1 MKKIFIFIAMIFAL
15 VSCNN
20 EKTLVSLEENDS
32 KTSDKLEITTSIIPL
47 ASIANYIGW
56 DYVEATSLV
65 PVWVSAHGFDLKA
78 SQMVDIEKS
87 DLIVYLGLEHIDWFL
102 DKAIADKNVLIA
114 SYGIELI
121 EWSEDHEHEGED
133 EMDNEHDEHED
144 EEDHEEEH
152 EHDEH
157 ESDPHV
163 WTSAFNALVIAKN
176 IENKLIELNPEN
188 KDIFETNYK
197 NFETELSSVKQS
209 FFDSILDKTQDE
221 FVVFHDAYNYLFNE
235 LNIDSSKKLVFR
247 TSVLSDPSSAEMK
260 ELIDEITENW
270 VKVIFK
276 EPQFNDSNLQKLA
289 SEYNLIIDSL
299 NPLGSDSSK
308 DGYIQNYKD
317 NLVKLEKIY
326 E

>member
-20 EKTLVSLEENDS
+20 EKPSISLDENNS
-32 KTSDKLEITTSIIPL
+32 SGKLEITTSIIPL
-47 ASIANYIGW
+47 ASITNYIGG
-56 DYVEATSLV
+56 DYVEAKSLV

-78 SQMVDIEKS
+78 SQMIDIENS
-87 DLIVYLGLEHIDWFL
+87 DLIVYLWLEHIDWFL
-102 DKAIADKNVLIA
+102 DKAISDKNVLIA
-114 SYGIELI
+114 SSWIKLI
-121 EWSEDHEHEGED
+121 EWSEDHEHEWEE
-133 EMDNEHDEHED
+133 EMEHEHMD
-144 EEDHEEEH
+144 

-163 WTSAFNALVIAKN
+163 WTSAENALVIAKN
-176 IENKLIELNPEN
+176 IEAKLIELNPEN
-188 KDIFETNYK
+188 KDYFESNYK
-197 NFETELSSVKQS
+197 NFEAELLTVKQY
-209 FFDSILDKTQDE
+209 FFDITLDKTQDE

-247 TSVLSDPSSAEMK
+247 SNVLSDPSSAEMK
-260 ELIDEITENW
+260 ELIDEIKEDW

-276 EPQFNDSNLQKLA
+276 ELQFNDSNLQKLA
-289 SEYNLIIDSL
+289 SEYNLIVDAL

-317 NLVKLEKIY
+317 NLIKLEKIY

>member
-1 MKKIFIFIAMIFAL
+1 
-15 VSCNN
+15 
-20 EKTLVSLEENDS
+20 
-32 KTSDKLEITTSIIPL
+32 
-47 ASIANYIGW
+47 
-56 DYVEATSLV
+56 
-65 PVWVSAHGFDLKA
+65 
-78 SQMVDIEKS
+78 
-87 DLIVYLGLEHIDWFL
+87 
-102 DKAIADKNVLIA
+102 
-114 SYGIELI
+114 
-121 EWSEDHEHEGED
+121 
-133 EMDNEHDEHED
+133 MDNEHDEHED

-260 ELIDEITENW
+260 ELIDEITEN
-270 VKVIFK
+270 
-276 EPQFNDSNLQKLA
+276 
-289 SEYNLIIDSL
+289 
-299 NPLGSDSSK
+299 
-308 DGYIQNYKD
+308 
-317 NLVKLEKIY
+317 
-326 E
+326 